1 VPAATGELGPVQLVV
16 IAFEGGS
23 FDGQVLDELRRLRA
37 RDEVRL
43 IDLLFVAK
51 DADGAVAEVQRSDL
65 PGDEQ
70 VAFGTLVRDLIG
82 ADAGDGARETSE
94 ARDVAPVGREN
105 VWFLADE
112 IPAGSAAAIALLEHR
127 WAVPLRDA
135 IESAGGH
142 DLIDRWIHPE
152 DLPPIEA

>member
-16 IAFEGGS
+16 IAFAGGS
-23 FDGQVLDELRRLRA
+23 FDCQVLDELRRLRA

-82 ADAGDGARETSE
+82 ADAGEVGE
-94 ARDVAPVGREN
+94 ARDVAPVDREN

-142 DLIDRWIHPE
+142 DLIDRWVHPE

>member
-1 VPAATGELGPVQLVV
+1 MAPGELGPVQLVV
-16 IAFEGGS
+16 IAFQGGS
-23 FDGQVLDELRRLRA
+23 FDGKVLEELRRLRA

-51 DADGAVAEVQRSDL
+51 DAGGKVAEVQRSDL
-65 PGDEQ
+65 TGDECA
-70 VAFGTLVRDLIG
+70 AFGALVRDLIG
-82 ADAGDGARETSE
+82 VGEGEEVGKAGSIRPGDRE
-94 ARDVAPVGREN
+94 G

-142 DLIDRWIHPE
+142 ELIDRWIHRE
-152 DLPPIEA
+152 DLPPIEAKPA

>member
-16 IAFEGGS
+16 IAFAGGS
-23 FDGQVLDELRRLRA
+23 FDGHVLDELRRLRA

-51 DADGAVAEVQRSDL
+51 DAAGAVAEVQRSDL
-65 PGDEQ
+65 SGDER
-70 VAFGTLVRDLIG
+70 VAFGALVRDLIG
-82 ADAGDGARETSE
+82 TSAGEGGEARE
-94 ARDVAPVGREN
+94 AAPVDREN

-142 DLIDRWIHPE
+142 ELVDRWIHRE

>member
-1 VPAATGELGPVQLVV
+1 VPAAPADLGPVQLVV

-23 FDGQVLDELRRLRA
+23 FDGKVLDELRRLRA

-51 DADGAVAEVQRSDL
+51 DARGEIAEVHRGEL
-65 PGDEQ
+65 AGDERA
-70 VAFGTLVRDLIG
+70 AFGALVRDLIG
-82 ADAGDGARETSE
+82 LGDEEGAMAQNGSPVDRE
-94 ARDVAPVGREN
+94 G
-105 VWFLADE
+105 VWFLADT

-142 DLIDRWIHPE
+142 DLLDRWIHRA
-152 DLPPIEA
+152 DLEAIADKHD